1 MRRECFPF
9 AAIRSNGAKVICTGE
24 TGKSAKREILVSANT
39 EKPAEGSTPA
49 VNTETA
55 EIGSSKGGFARAFD
69 KYTAPATPPQL
80 PEDNQT
86 FASLLRNSKLIDVGT
101 FFK

>member
-1 MRRECFPF
+1 M
-9 AAIRSNGAKVICTGE
+9 V
-24 TGKSAKREILVSANT
+24 
-39 EKPAEGSTPA
+39 
-49 VNTETA
+49 

-101 FFK
+101 LFK

>member
-1 MRRECFPF
+1 MSLLQKLSRSGVPMASLTCRSRMPMV
-9 AAIRSNGAKVICTGE
+9 IRLISG
-24 TGKSAKREILVSANT
+24 NT
-39 EKPAEGSTPA
+39 EKPAEESTPA

-69 KYTAPATPPQL
+69 KYMAPATPPQL

-101 FFK
+101 LFK